1 LKDEHLCSKINLL
14 RIKLFGTLV
23 NDGGSDSIDE
33 PASPVADPL
42 LVGKDLF

>member
-1 LKDEHLCSKINLL
+1 LKDEYLCSKIKLL

-23 NDGGSDSIDE
+23 NDGGSDFIDG

-42 LVGKDLF
+42 QVGKHLF